1 MGAEMIAKKFSTLT
15 GFVDHPGDILNQAVD
30 VVAYVRESILASM
43 EADDATDGYSLKAL
57 GGMFYVLMSL
67 EEALKNANDGFSE
80 TIKALEMEVDAAKS
94 HSVCHK
100 NLQAD
105 AGLTRQEYVKTRKA
119 CSRSIP
125 MEGKCNA

>member
-1 MGAEMIAKKFSTLT
+1 MIAKKFSTLT

-30 VVAYVRESILASM
+30 VVRESILASM

-67 EEALKNANDGFSE
+67 EDALKNAKEGFAE
-80 TIKALEMEVDAAKS
+80 TISALEKEVEAAKS
-94 HSVCHK
+94 RPVCHK
-100 NLQAD
+100 HLQAD
-105 AGLTRQEYVKTRKA
+105 AGLTRQEYVETRKA

-125 MEGKCNA
+125 MEGKGNA